1 MLPQHI
7 ERLDSLPKT
16 PNGKI
21 DRKALPLP
29 MRAAEFAAPSPGS
42 AKRSTQMGL
51 REIYIADIWRE
62 LIGVEDARES
72 DNFFDVGGH
81 SLLAVEFATRVQRET
96 GVRIHL
102 LDIATGT
109 LASLAR
115 ELPETAATAAPGT
128 PSFGARLRRL
138 LGLG

>member
-1 MLPQHI
+1 
-7 ERLDSLPKT
+7 
-16 PNGKI
+16 
-21 DRKALPLP
+21 
-29 MRAAEFAAPSPGS
+29 
-42 AKRSTQMGL
+42 
-51 REIYIADIWRE
+51 
-62 LIGVEDARES
+62 
-72 DNFFDVGGH
+72 
-81 SLLAVEFATRVQRET
+81 VEFATRVQRET

-115 ELPETAATAAPGT
+115 ELPDADATAAGA